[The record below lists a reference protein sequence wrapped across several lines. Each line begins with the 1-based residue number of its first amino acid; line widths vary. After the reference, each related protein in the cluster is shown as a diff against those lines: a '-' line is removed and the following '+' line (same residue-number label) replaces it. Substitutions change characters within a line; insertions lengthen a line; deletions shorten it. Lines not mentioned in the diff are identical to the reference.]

1 MAWQSWEFPRPIK
14 CNAHEGQVYAVI
26 MPNEPSSSPSGPN
39 RFHIQHTLP
48 SGRARVGRLSTSR
61 GEIDTPAFMPV
72 GSQGT
77 VKGLDPNEVRECGF
91 HMVLA
96 NAYHLFLRPGHELIE
111 SLGGLHAFMQWPG
124 AILTDSGGYQMVSLA
139 DLCEVTEEGVGFR
152 SHIDGAWHLLSPEK
166 SMAIQVALGSD
177 IMMVL
182 DHCPTFP
189 CTEQQARE
197 AVQRTT
203 RWAQRCAAIPRK
215 EHQWLFGIVQGGVF
229 VQLRQDSTQELVKLN
244 LDGYALGGLSLG
256 EEKPAM
262 LAMIET
268 VIDQLPPSHPRYLM
282 GVGLPEDIVEG
293 VARGLDL
300 FDCVIP
306 TRHGRTGWLF
316 TSTGKVLIKQARY
329 ARDPNPIDGECGCP
343 VCQRFSRA
351 YLRHLFL
358 SHEMLGVRL
367 NTIHNLWY
375 YGSLMNGL
383 RQAISANQFDDYRK
397 DFYRRL
403 ESDTSATLIQEVS
416 T

>member
-1 MAWQSWEFPRPIK
+1 MSEYQS
-14 CNAHEGQVYAVI
+14 
-26 MPNEPSSSPSGPN
+26 MPPSGSNSFDVQHASSSG
-39 RFHIQHTLP
+39 Q
-48 SGRARVGRLSTSR
+48 ARVGLLSTSR
-61 GEIDTPAFMPV
+61 GEIATPAFMPV

-77 VKGLDPNEVRECGF
+77 VKGLDPKEVRECGF
-91 HMVLA
+91 HLILA

-139 DLCEVTEEGVGFR
+139 DLCNVTEEGVGFR
-152 SHIDGAWHLLSPEK
+152 SHLDGEWHLLSPEK
-166 SMAIQVALGSD
+166 SIAIQVALGSD

-189 CTEQQARE
+189 CTELQARE

-203 RWAQRCAAIPRK
+203 RWAKRCAVVPRK

-229 VQLRQDSTQELVKLN
+229 AQLRQESTQELVNLN
-244 LDGYALGGLSLG
+244 MDGYALGGLSLG

-262 LAMIET
+262 LDMVET
-268 VIDQLPPSHPRYLM
+268 VVARLPTSHPRYLM

-316 TSTGKVLIKQARY
+316 TSTGRVLIKQARY
-329 ARDPNPIDGECGCP
+329 ARDPDPIDSECGCP

-367 NTIHNLWY
+367 NTVHNLWY
-375 YGSLMNGL
+375 YGSLMKEL
-383 RQAISANQFDDYRK
+383 RQAIRQNQFEAYRK
-397 DFYRRL
+397 EFYRRRQG
-403 ESDTSATLIQEVS
+403 ETSETLIQEV
-416 T
+416 TI

>member
-1 MAWQSWEFPRPIK
+1 MR
-14 CNAHEGQVYAVI
+14 EGQAFAKI
-26 MPNEPSSSPSGPN
+26 MPQEPSISQSGPN
-39 RFHIQHTLP
+39 RFHIQHTVP
-48 SGRARVGRLSTSR
+48 SGRARVGRLFTAH
-61 GEIDTPAFMPV
+61 GEIETPAFMPV

-77 VKGLDPNEVRECGF
+77 VKGLDPKEVRECGF
-91 HMVLA
+91 HMILA

-111 SLGGLHAFMQWPG
+111 SLGGLHAFMQWSG

-139 DLCEVTEEGVGFR
+139 DLCKVTEEGVGFR

-203 RWAQRCAAIPRK
+203 RWAKRCAVVPRK

-229 VQLRQDSTQELVKLN
+229 TQLREESTQELVNLN
-244 LDGYALGGLSLG
+244 MDGYALGGLSLG

-262 LAMIET
+262 LTMIET

-293 VARGLDL
+293 VGRGLDL

-329 ARDPNPIDGECGCP
+329 SRDPNPIDAECGCP

-367 NTIHNLWY
+367 NTVHNLWY
-375 YGSLMNGL
+375 YGSLMKEL
-383 RQAISANQFDDYRK
+383 RQAISANRFDDYRR
-397 DFYRRL
+397 DFYRRR
-403 ESDTSATLIQEVS
+403 ECDPSETLIQDV
-416 T
+416 TT

>member
-1 MAWQSWEFPRPIK
+1 MSEDQSVP
-14 CNAHEGQVYAVI
+14 Q
-26 MPNEPSSSPSGPN
+26 SGPN
-39 RFHIQHTLP
+39 RFDVYHTSQ
-48 SGRARVGRLSTSR
+48 SGHARVGLLSTSH
-61 GEIDTPAFMPV
+61 GEIETPAFMPV

-77 VKGLDPNEVRECGF
+77 VKGLDPKEVRECGF
-91 HMVLA
+91 HLILA

-152 SHIDGAWHLLSPEK
+152 SHIDGEWHLLSPEK
-166 SMAIQVALGSD
+166 SIAIQVALGSD

-189 CTEQQARE
+189 STVLQTRE

-203 RWAQRCAAIPRK
+203 RWAKRCAVVPRK

-229 VQLRQDSTQELVKLN
+229 GQLRQESTQELVNLN
-244 LDGYALGGLSLG
+244 MDGYALGGLSLG

-262 LAMIET
+262 LDMIET
-268 VIDQLPPSHPRYLM
+268 VVDRLPSSRPRYLM

-316 TSTGKVLIKQARY
+316 TSTGRVLIKQARY
-329 ARDPNPIDGECGCP
+329 ARDPDPIDAECGCP

-367 NTIHNLWY
+367 NTVHNLWY
-375 YGSLMNGL
+375 YGSLMKEL
-383 RQAISANQFDDYRK
+383 HQAIRRNQFEAYRK
-397 DFYRRL
+397 DFYRRRQC
-403 ESDTSATLIQEVS
+403 ETSETLIQKLTTRS
-416 T
+416 N

>member
-1 MAWQSWEFPRPIK
+1 MSKDQSTI
-14 CNAHEGQVYAVI
+14 Q
-26 MPNEPSSSPSGPN
+26 SGSN

-48 SGRARVGRLSTSR
+48 SGPARVGRILTSH

-139 DLCEVTEEGVGFR
+139 DLCKVTEEGVGFR
-152 SHIDGAWHLLSPEK
+152 SHLDGAWHLLSPEK

-189 CTEQQARE
+189 CTEQQAQE
-197 AVQRTT
+197 SVHRTT
-203 RWAQRCAAIPRK
+203 RWAKRCAAVPRK

-229 VQLRQDSTQELVKLN
+229 IKLRQESTQELVDLTM
-244 LDGYALGGLSLG
+244 DGYALGGLSLG
-256 EEKPAM
+256 EEKLAM

-268 VIDQLPPSHPRYLM
+268 VIDQLPPSRPRYLM

-293 VARGLDL
+293 VAQGLDL

-329 ARDPNPIDGECGCP
+329 ARDPNPIDAECGCP

-367 NTIHNLWY
+367 NTVHNLWY
-375 YGSLMNGL
+375 YGSLMKGL
-383 RQAISANQFDDYRK
+383 REAISANQFDAYRT
-397 DFYRRL
+397 DFYRRR
-403 ESDTSATLIQEVS
+403 ESDLGETSIHEV
-416 T
+416 TT

>member
-1 MAWQSWEFPRPIK
+1 MSEDQSIPQS
-14 CNAHEGQVYAVI
+14 AA
-26 MPNEPSSSPSGPN
+26 N
-39 RFHIQHTLP
+39 RFDVIHTLP
-48 SGRARVGRLSTSR
+48 AASARVGLLSTSH
-61 GEIDTPAFMPV
+61 GEIETPAFMPV

-77 VKGLDPNEVRECGF
+77 VKGLDPKEVRECGF
-91 HMVLA
+91 NMILA

-111 SLGGLHAFMQWPG
+111 SHGGLHAFMQWPG

-139 DLCEVTEEGVGFR
+139 DLCEVTEAGVGFR
-152 SHIDGAWHLLSPEK
+152 SHIDGEWHLLSPEK
-166 SMAIQVALGSD
+166 SIAIQVALGSD

-189 CTEQQARE
+189 CTEPQARE

-203 RWAQRCAAIPRK
+203 RWAKRCAVVPRK
-215 EHQWLFGIVQGGVF
+215 AHQWLFGIVQGGVF
-229 VQLRQDSTQELVKLN
+229 SQLRKESTQELVNLN
-244 LDGYALGGLSLG
+244 MDGYALGGLSLG

-262 LAMIET
+262 LDMIET
-268 VIDQLPPSHPRYLM
+268 VVARLPTGRPRYLM

-293 VARGLDL
+293 VTRGLDL

-329 ARDPNPIDGECGCP
+329 ARDLNPIDSECGCP

-375 YGSLMNGL
+375 YGSLMRGL
-383 RQAISANQFDDYRK
+383 RQAIRGNQFEVYRK
-397 DFYRRL
+397 EFYRRR
-403 ESDTSATLIQEVS
+403 ECDTSDSLIQEV
-416 T
+416 TT

>member
-1 MAWQSWEFPRPIK
+1 MSKDHF
-14 CNAHEGQVYAVI
+14 
-26 MPNEPSSSPSGPN
+26 MPKPSLNRFEVRHTSPSG
-39 RFHIQHTLP
+39 RV
-48 SGRARVGRLSTSR
+48 RVGLLSTSH
-61 GEIDTPAFMPV
+61 GEIETPAFMPV

-77 VKGLDPNEVRECGF
+77 VKGLDPKEVRECGF
-91 HMVLA
+91 DMILA

-111 SLGGLHAFMQWPG
+111 SHGGLHAFMQWPG

-152 SHIDGAWHLLSPEK
+152 SHIDGEWHLLSPEK
-166 SMAIQVALGSD
+166 SIAIQIALGSD

-189 CTEQQARE
+189 CTEPLARE

-203 RWAQRCAAIPRK
+203 RWAKRCAVVPRK

-229 VQLRQDSTQELVKLN
+229 EQLRQESTEELVNLN
-244 LDGYALGGLSLG
+244 MDGYALGGLSLG

-262 LAMIET
+262 LNMIET
-268 VIDQLPPSHPRYLM
+268 VVDRLPAGRPRYLM

-329 ARDPNPIDGECGCP
+329 ARDPNPIDAECGCP

-367 NTIHNLWY
+367 NTVHNLWY
-375 YGSLMNGL
+375 YGSLMKGL
-383 RQAISANQFDDYRK
+383 RQAIKENQFEAYQE
-397 DFYRRL
+397 DFYRRR
-403 ESDTSATLIQEVS
+403 ECDTSETLIQEV
-416 T
+416 TT

>member
-1 MAWQSWEFPRPIK
+1 M
-14 CNAHEGQVYAVI
+14 CEGQAFAEI
-26 MPNEPSSSPSGPN
+26 MSEEPSTSHSGPN

-48 SGRARVGRLSTSR
+48 SGRARVGRLSTSH

-72 GSQGT
+72 GSQGS
-77 VKGLDPNEVRECGF
+77 VKGLDPREVRECGF
-91 HMVLA
+91 HMILA

-139 DLCEVTEEGVGFR
+139 DLCKVTEEGVGFR
-152 SHIDGAWHLLSPEK
+152 SHLDGAWHLLSPEK

-203 RWAQRCAAIPRK
+203 RWAKRCAAVPRK
-215 EHQWLFGIVQGGVF
+215 EHQWLFGIVQGGIF
-229 VQLRQDSTQELVKLN
+229 VQLRQESTLELVNLN
-244 LDGYALGGLSLG
+244 MDGYALGGLSLG

-262 LAMIET
+262 LTMIET
-268 VIDQLPPSHPRYLM
+268 VIDQLPPSRPRYLM

-343 VCQRFSRA
+343 VCKRFSRA

-367 NTIHNLWY
+367 NTVHNLWY
-375 YGSLMNGL
+375 YGSLMKGL
-383 RQAISANQFDDYRK
+383 REAISANQFDDYRK
-397 DFYRRL
+397 DFYRRR
-403 ESDTSATLIQEVS
+403 ERDTSETLIQEV
-416 T
+416 TT

>member
-1 MAWQSWEFPRPIK
+1 MS
-14 CNAHEGQVYAVI
+14 
-26 MPNEPSSSPSGPN
+26 NEPSISPSGPN

-48 SGRARVGRLSTSR
+48 SGRARVGRILTSH

-166 SMAIQVALGSD
+166 SIAIQVALGSD

-203 RWAQRCAAIPRK
+203 RWAQRCAGVPKK

-229 VQLRQDSTQELVKLN
+229 VQLRQESTQELVNLN
-244 LDGYALGGLSLG
+244 MDGYALGGLSLG
-256 EEKPAM
+256 EEKPEM

-268 VIDQLPPSHPRYLM
+268 VIAQLPLSRPRYLM

-293 VARGLDL
+293 VAQGLDL

-329 ARDPNPIDGECGCP
+329 THDPNPIDSQCGCP

-383 RQAISANQFDDYRK
+383 RQAISANQFDDYRR
-397 DFYRRL
+397 DFYRRR
-403 ESDTSATLIQEVS
+403 ERDTSETLIQEVS

>member
-1 MAWQSWEFPRPIK
+1 MG
-14 CNAHEGQVYAVI
+14 EGQTSAEI
-26 MPNEPSSSPSGPN
+26 MAEEPSTSQLGPN

-48 SGRARVGRLSTSR
+48 SGRARVGRLSTSH
-61 GEIDTPAFMPV
+61 GEIETPAFMPV

-77 VKGLDPNEVRECGF
+77 VKGLDPKEVRECGF
-91 HMVLA
+91 HMILA

-139 DLCEVTEEGVGFR
+139 NLCEVTEEGVGFR

-189 CTEQQARE
+189 CTEPQARE

-203 RWAQRCAAIPRK
+203 RWAKRCAAVPRK

-229 VQLRQDSTQELVKLN
+229 APLRQESTQELVNLN
-244 LDGYALGGLSLG
+244 MDGYALGGLSLG

-262 LAMIET
+262 LTMIET
-268 VIDQLPPSHPRYLM
+268 VIDQLPPSRPRYLM

-329 ARDPNPIDGECGCP
+329 ARDPNPIDAECGCP

-367 NTIHNLWY
+367 NTVHNLWY
-375 YGSLMNGL
+375 YGSLMKGI
-383 RQAISANQFDDYRK
+383 RQAISANQFDDYRR
-397 DFYRRL
+397 DFYRRR
-403 ESDTSATLIQEVS
+403 ECDQSETLIQDV
-416 T
+416 TT

>member
-1 MAWQSWEFPRPIK
+1 MSNDQFIPE
-14 CNAHEGQVYAVI
+14 
-26 MPNEPSSSPSGPN
+26 SGPN
-39 RFHIQHTLP
+39 RFDVHHTSL
-48 SGRARVGRLSTSR
+48 SARARVGLLSTSH
-61 GEIDTPAFMPV
+61 GEIETPAFMPV

-77 VKGLDPNEVRECGF
+77 VKGLDPKEVRECGF
-91 HMVLA
+91 DMILA

-111 SLGGLHAFMQWPG
+111 SHGGLHAFMQWPG

-152 SHIDGAWHLLSPEK
+152 SHIDGDWHLLSPGK
-166 SMAIQVALGSD
+166 SIAIQVALGSD

-182 DHCPTFP
+182 DHCPIFP
-189 CTEQQARE
+189 CTESQARE

-203 RWAQRCAAIPRK
+203 RWAKRCTGVPRK

-229 VQLRQDSTQELVKLN
+229 AQLRQESTQELVNLN
-244 LDGYALGGLSLG
+244 MDGYALGGLSLG
-256 EEKPAM
+256 EEKSAM
-262 LAMIET
+262 LNMIET
-268 VIDQLPPSHPRYLM
+268 VVDQLPTGRPRYLM

-329 ARDPNPIDGECGCP
+329 ARDPNPIDAECGCP

-367 NTIHNLWY
+367 NTVHNLWY
-375 YGSLMNGL
+375 YGSLMKEL
-383 RQAISANQFDDYRK
+383 RQAIRENQFDAYQK
-397 DFYRRL
+397 NFYRRR
-403 ESDTSATLIQEVS
+403 ECDTSETLIQEV
-416 T
+416 TT